1 MILPRTV
8 LVSLVA
14 VPTLLLTAGCSGSVS
29 VGATSVSASDVEKQ
43 VTSAIT
49 DQDRTGVTVDCPD
62 DLEAKKGAT
71 VECDSTDESGHL
83 RATVTVTS
91 VEGTDVKFDID
102 ALPYL
107 TAEEAAQQA
116 AEELAA
122 QIGATTPPDIACPD
136 ELVGT
141 VGNTMVCTLSD
152 AGETYDT
159 TLTVTDDTDG
169 KTGFDIQV
177 ADTPS

>member
-8 LVSLVA
+8 LVGLVT
-14 VPTLLLTAGCSGSVS
+14 VPTLLLTASCSGSVE
-29 VGATSVSASDVEKQ
+29 VGANSVSASDVEKQ

-62 DLEAKKGAT
+62 DLEAEKGAT
-71 VECDSTDESGHL
+71 IECDSTHDGGNL

-91 VEGTDVKFDID
+91 VEGSDVNFDID

-107 TAEEAAQQA
+107 TAEEAGQQA
-116 AEELAA
+116 ATELAA
-122 QIGATTPPDIACPD
+122 QIGASTPPDIVCPD
-136 ELVGT
+136 ELVAT
-141 VGNTMVCTLSD
+141 VGTTMICTLTD

-159 TLTVTDDTDG
+159 TLTVTDDANG
-169 KTGFDIQV
+169 ETGFDIQV